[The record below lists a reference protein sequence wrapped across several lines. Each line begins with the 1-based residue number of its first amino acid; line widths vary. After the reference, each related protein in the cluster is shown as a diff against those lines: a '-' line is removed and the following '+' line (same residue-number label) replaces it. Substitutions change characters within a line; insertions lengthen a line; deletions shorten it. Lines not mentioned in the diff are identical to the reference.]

1 MLRQLL
7 VLMVLPLTAGAQKFY
22 TYVGQIGM
30 RSVLLAWGTA
40 AGPGNT
46 IGRTSSSRG
55 RASLTVG
62 PKTEETDRNWAVI
75 DGLEPDTPY
84 AYHVVVKGQKIGE
97 GRVRTYPERADKL
110 AFFVIGDYGN
120 GAPAQY
126 AIAKAMS
133 EEAARRRDSDNP
145 VRFVLTTGDNIYADG
160 SLGFLS
166 IRSGDADR
174 HWERKFFQPY
184 EKVIAEIP
192 FYPTL
197 GNHDGNASENRGDLW
212 VYLDNFFFPRNK
224 PARWYTFSFGGLAD
238 FFALDT
244 TDITE
249 RGLPRAA
256 YTAKGEQFVWLKKAM
271 ADSKAPWKIP
281 YFHHPP
287 FNAGPGH
294 PASLDTLR
302 HFVDLFTRS
311 GVKVVLSG
319 HEHNFQFSTQDQA
332 TGGACYVI
340 SGAGGQLRPGNVTRY
355 MGKAHIAGWAAQ
367 HHFLVVEIRGDSL
380 SITPVSYEP
389 MNVTDPNGKTV
400 ELPIGIRLP

>member
-1 MLRQLL
+1 M
-7 VLMVLPLTAGAQKFY
+7 
-22 TYVGQIGM
+22 
-30 RSVLLAWGTA
+30 
-40 AGPGNT
+40 
-46 IGRTSSSRG
+46 SSSNG

-84 AYHVVVKGQKIGE
+84 AYHVLVKGQKIGE

-145 VRFVLTTGDNIYADG
+145 VASFVLTTGDNIYADG

-174 HWERKFFQPY
+174 HWERKFIQPY

-244 TDITE
+244 TDIAGARPSTGRIHSE
-249 RGLPRAA
+249 RGAIYLVEAKVLWRIQRRPGKFHIFITRRLTQVLAMSRA
-256 YTAKGEQFVWLKKAM
+256 W
-271 ADSKAPWKIP
+271 
-281 YFHHPP
+281 
-287 FNAGPGH
+287 
-294 PASLDTLR
+294 
-302 HFVDLFTRS
+302 TRS
-311 GVKVVLSG
+311 GTSWTCSQG
-319 HEHNFQFSTQDQA
+319 
-332 TGGACYVI
+332 
-340 SGAGGQLRPGNVTRY
+340 PGSR
-355 MGKAHIAGWAAQ
+355 W
-367 HHFLVVEIRGDSL
+367 F
-380 SITPVSYEP
+380 
-389 MNVTDPNGKTV
+389 
-400 ELPIGIRLP
+400 